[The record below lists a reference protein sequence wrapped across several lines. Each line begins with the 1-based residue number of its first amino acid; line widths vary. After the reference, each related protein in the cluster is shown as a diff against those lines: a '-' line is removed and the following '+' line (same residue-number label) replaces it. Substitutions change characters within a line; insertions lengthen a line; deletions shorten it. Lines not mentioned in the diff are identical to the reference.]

1 MSNPNCFRGYPPTTV
16 LGSYILDKWSDF
28 STLSSETRIRIRCI
42 FDLFFSRMLW
52 PTHFL
57 QIIESHYPNM
67 LAAATILAKTRERRQ
82 IQCFTQCFPVT
93 NKEKTLV
100 LLSSYEMLSQVEWI
114 GFLGLTRVQAYD
126 RIRHVVSRLEE
137 KGMLNDSSSSS
148 KKIFQIVQCG
158 EVTIATHVKD
168 DLGILK
174 ARLMR
179 EQHARRKH
187 DIQMRLAL
195 VRLNKKIHNMEQQLC
210 ERHVGDNDESDDDQ
224 DSEENVITDS
234 FFKELSEYGTRPGQ
248 ARRYSSRFLQVS
260 EVLYLTSRKAY
271 QILRQLLPFPS
282 PGCLKSHFSET
293 LATIKYMLTDSE
305 LVPEHISNVL
315 PKCSANPVFVT
326 LAADA
331 FAYQTFHE
339 TSTFRS
345 LRPSKS
351 GYSNAFVYMCIPLDA
366 CHRPTVLHLMSKENG
381 SFDCNVMDRFVH
393 ITKLC
398 RERNMKVLFA
408 ATDGDRYLG
417 PYHEAFFAE
426 YVQEYVK
433 DFSYLIG
440 NIYETLLSKDEVMP
454 VADPLHLAKNL
465 RGKLLDHKIAVVHE
479 KNFLFTTAKTLNEVL
494 NLDMVLLDTSNLGRM
509 RDFYVT
515 SLFTLQNVCRLM
527 EAKNYHSALLLLPY
541 SCIFTVLYSP
551 NITGKTRL
559 FLTNLAYNIFLVLSE
574 EANSLVTLFKTV
586 KYRYTRGAEAIV
598 FAEPDFITRMLH
610 TCLALG
616 IAVNYGPP
624 STRLDA
630 VGTHLVENA
639 IGIARTVSNSCQ
651 FSRIV
656 SAFANSEL
664 RKTLAR
670 EAGLTL
676 YVSRRIND
684 GGAKINTGPGSSDE
698 VSHPKTWDP
707 RDIAS
712 LLREACHSQVKDTSR
727 NELLQFQRELQD
739 FTRSVKI
746 RNMSKP
752 SIVANCCIAERNK
765 HYSNGLNQ

>member
-1 MSNPNCFRGYPPTTV
+1 MCANVETFTATQTSPGNKLISRRMCASFRRGRLDVKFPNFQRNPTHFRVFITQFDSPICEKFPVFWGALRPRSRFGAKLQCVSEMSNPNCFRGYPPTTV

-234 FFKELSEYGTRPGQ
+234 FFKELFEYGTRPGQ

-260 EVLYLTSRKAY
+260 DVLYLTSRKAY

-315 PKCSANPVFVT
+315 PKCSANNIPRNFYISISSPIQIWILQRFCLHV
-326 LAADA
+326 
-331 FAYQTFHE
+331 
-339 TSTFRS
+339 
-345 LRPSKS
+345 
-351 GYSNAFVYMCIPLDA
+351 YSSWRLPPPHSSA
-366 CHRPTVLHLMSKENG
+366 
-381 SFDCNVMDRFVH
+381 
-393 ITKLC
+393 
-398 RERNMKVLFA
+398 
-408 ATDGDRYLG
+408 
-417 PYHEAFFAE
+417 
-426 YVQEYVK
+426 
-433 DFSYLIG
+433 
-440 NIYETLLSKDEVMP
+440 
-454 VADPLHLAKNL
+454 
-465 RGKLLDHKIAVVHE
+465 
-479 KNFLFTTAKTLNEVL
+479 LNE
-494 NLDMVLLDTSNLGRM
+494 
-509 RDFYVT
+509 
-515 SLFTLQNVCRLM
+515 
-527 EAKNYHSALLLLPY
+527 
-541 SCIFTVLYSP
+541 
-551 NITGKTRL
+551 
-559 FLTNLAYNIFLVLSE
+559 
-574 EANSLVTLFKTV
+574 
-586 KYRYTRGAEAIV
+586 
-598 FAEPDFITRMLH
+598 
-610 TCLALG
+610 
-616 IAVNYGPP
+616 
-624 STRLDA
+624 
-630 VGTHLVENA
+630 
-639 IGIARTVSNSCQ
+639 
-651 FSRIV
+651 
-656 SAFANSEL
+656 
-664 RKTLAR
+664 
-670 EAGLTL
+670 
-676 YVSRRIND
+676 
-684 GGAKINTGPGSSDE
+684 
-698 VSHPKTWDP
+698 
-707 RDIAS
+707 
-712 LLREACHSQVKDTSR
+712 
-727 NELLQFQRELQD
+727 
-739 FTRSVKI
+739 
-746 RNMSKP
+746 
-752 SIVANCCIAERNK
+752 
-765 HYSNGLNQ
+765 